1 MKYIRTY
8 ENIDFDDFDWIE
20 DENKFDF
27 ILDEADKHK
36 LCIIKLD
43 KTNYESFWE
52 FCKNNN
58 IVCYPSS
65 YWWDYNGVLVYI
77 RKSKTG
83 YNLTFSKSVPREGD
97 YWHPDIKIHNM
108 INENIDFDDWDYMK
122 LNGKKIKSGTTIY
135 HIKFPISKYGTCT
148 WWIPEETLSHTSINE
163 MVDFDE
169 DDFEW
174 MDEEPNFNYGY
185 WGNNENWY
193 DSIYVIT
200 DGDKIFKNYHLTNG
214 SLPNISKLDK
224 SQLKE
229 LKDNNYSIA
238 VYMGNKQKD
247 NWIYMRYKD
256 LVKKYPE
263 FNIDNL

>member
-1 MKYIRTY
+1 MKYLKLFV

-20 DENKFDF
+20 EEPNDIKKGDF
-27 ILDEADKHK
+27 VIPKDKQSFRLYDDDGNLSDDKYDLGYLVPKLRRDPSKVTNIIITKNGETIIRILGYGNIYNIDDFELYK
-36 LCIIKLD
+36 
-43 KTNYESFWE
+43 KTNES
-52 FCKNNN
+52 
-58 IVCYPSS
+58 I
-65 YWWDYNGVLVYI
+65 
-77 RKSKTG
+77 
-83 YNLTFSKSVPREGD
+83 
-97 YWHPDIKIHNM
+97 
-108 INENIDFDDWDYMK
+108 
-122 LNGKKIKSGTTIY
+122 
-135 HIKFPISKYGTCT
+135 
-148 WWIPEETLSHTSINE
+148 
-163 MVDFDE
+163 DFDE